1 MALSPRRQVA
11 RPGRRRPP
19 ICFLTLLNII
29 QGILGDI
36 AWPHHTAFSHAKME
50 TKTALGLKSALLG
63 PSLACAWPH
72 CGACLAVVF
81 WTDRG
86 PNRITSGSRFA
97 VARQKKQGAQGQ
109 RPKGPNTP
117 HNPCALSE
125 NTYLNWNQ
133 SDSDWFWFLVRIFFR
148 G

>member
-1 MALSPRRQVA
+1 MAVGPRRRVA

-86 PNRITSGSRFA
+86 PNRITSVVFNPG
-97 VARQKKQGAQGQ
+97 QGRSGGDM
-109 RPKGPNTP
+109 R
-117 HNPCALSE
+117 ALSLALHPCPLHPLPDK
-125 NTYLNWNQ
+125 NAWRTCKRKPTQINKQVKSLK
-133 SDSDWFWFLVRIFFR
+133 